1 MEGVMEG
8 NGAGEA
14 EAEAVAPIVR
24 EGRDGR
30 EGVIEAAW
38 EGACE
43 GVAEAAGAKGAPAS
57 VESGSN
63 PSNLAPK
70 RQTSLFVK

>member
-14 EAEAVAPIVR
+14 DAEAPIVR

-30 EGVIEAAW
+30 DGVIEGDC
-38 EGACE
+38 EGDCE
-43 GVAEAAGAKGAPAS
+43 GVAAAGANGAPAS

>member
-8 NGAGEA
+8 KGEG
-14 EAEAVAPIVR
+14 EELGRAVEIAALRVEIGTPVR
-24 EGRDGR
+24 EGVVGDC
-30 EGVIEAAW
+30 EA
-38 EGACE
+38 
-43 GVAEAAGAKGAPAS
+43 AAGAPTKGAPAS

>member
-14 EAEAVAPIVR
+14 DAEAVAPIVR
-24 EGRDGR
+24 DGR
-30 EGVIEAAW
+30 EGVMACEAEGDW

-43 GVAEAAGAKGAPAS
+43 GVAAAGANGAPAS

-63 PSNLAPK
+63 PSRREPN

>member
-1 MEGVMEG
+1 VMEG

-14 EAEAVAPIVR
+14 EAEVPIVR
-24 EGRDGR
+24 EGREGR
-30 EGVIEAAW
+30 EGVIEAAC

-43 GVAEAAGAKGAPAS
+43 GVAAAAGANGAPAS

-63 PSNLAPK
+63 PSNRAPK